1 MFPWLSQLSGWNM
14 EALTRKLL
22 LGSRK
27 ETQAAVYHHEE
38 PTTIQKKK
46 KKSALASTWNPAR
59 IEFNLWEALASLGWH
74 EQHAQPHIKCK
85 NVTMPIMQSGLFQL
99 PSKEGIL
106 PPLPVTDGRWWHPM
120 CRRYFVASSGCCWTT
135 WEGVLLLNNSRH
147 RAASCQVQP
156 L

>member
-1 MFPWLSQLSGWNM
+1 MALPALRLKHGGSHKKAALGKQEGNTSSSVPPWRANNH
-14 EALTRKLL
+14 T
-22 LGSRK
+22 
-27 ETQAAVYHHEE
+27 
-38 PTTIQKKK
+38 KKK

-135 WEGVLLLNNSRH
+135 WEGVLLLNNSGH
-147 RAASCQVQP
+147 RAASCQAQP